1 MHCPFQRFVFVELFY
16 ACHEKIITMFDIA
29 VKFDYAVKHDFS
41 FEDFFM
47 DIAEDRGATARAIFA
62 GLSASLVGIGL
73 ARFAYTP
80 LIPPMIDA
88 HWFAAKDVIY
98 LGAVNLVGYLIG
110 ALLGRPLARR
120 YGARRTLRGMMLL
133 ASAAFFACAFPLSVG
148 WFFGWRLMS
157 GISGGIIMVLAA
169 MTVLPHVPAH
179 RKGMSS
185 GAIFLGIGLGIAAS
199 GTLVPLLLDVGMR
212 ATWLGLGVLSLLL
225 SLASWACW
233 PQAMHTQ
240 VPVGE
245 QSAAAQA
252 AVRFDLNL
260 LYVQYAL
267 MAVGLVPMMV
277 FLVDYVARGLG
288 WGTHTAA
295 LFWIVYGVGAI
306 IGPMVYGALSDRAG
320 PALTSHLTIWLQ
332 LGAIALMMFST
343 SHIVLLAATLVIGSF
358 PPGIVPI
365 TLGRVQRILAGDA
378 HAQNLVWSKATTVFA
393 LFQAIAGYTYS
404 YVFAHSGGD
413 HRLLMGVG
421 AGALVIA
428 LLADGV
434 KKALVKPSPAL
445 L

>member
-1 MHCPFQRFVFVELFY
+1 
-16 ACHEKIITMFDIA
+16 MFDSG
-29 VKFDYAVKHDFS
+29 VKFDYAVKHDCS
-41 FEDFFM
+41 FEGFLM
-47 DIAEDRGATARAIFA
+47 DTVEDRGATARAIFA
-62 GLSASLVGIGL
+62 GLCASLVGIGL

-80 LIPPMIDA
+80 LIPPMIEA

-98 LGAVNLVGYLIG
+98 LGAANLVGYLIG
-110 ALLGRPLARR
+110 ALMGRPLARR
-120 YGARRTLRGMMLL
+120 YGARRTLRAMMLL
-133 ASAAFFACAFPLSVG
+133 ASAAFFACAFPLSVT

-179 RKGMSS
+179 RKGMAS

-199 GTLVPLLLDVGMR
+199 GTVVPLLLDLGMR
-212 ATWLGLGVLSLLL
+212 PTWLGLGVLSLLL
-225 SLASWACW
+225 SFASWACW
-233 PQAMHTQ
+233 PHAVHTP
-240 VPVGE
+240 VPVGAP
-245 QSAAAQA
+245 SAAAQA

-260 LYVQYAL
+260 LYLQYAL

-306 IGPMVYGALSDRAG
+306 AGPMAYGALSDRIG
-320 PALTSHLTIWLQ
+320 PAPTSHLTIWLQ
-332 LGAIALMMFST
+332 LGAIGLMMFST
-343 SHIVLLAATLVIGSF
+343 DHMVLLAATLVIGSF

-365 TLGRVQRILAGDA
+365 TLSRVQRILEGDA
-378 HAQNLVWSKATTVFA
+378 HAQNVVWSKATTVFA
-393 LFQAIAGYTYS
+393 LFQALAGYTYS
-404 YVFAHSGGD
+404 YVFAHSGGN
-413 HRLLMGVG
+413 HRLLMGIG

-434 KKALVKPSPAL
+434 KKALAKPRTAL

>member
-1 MHCPFQRFVFVELFY
+1 MDTL
-16 ACHEKIITMFDIA
+16 
-29 VKFDYAVKHDFS
+29 
-41 FEDFFM
+41 EDKS
-47 DIAEDRGATARAIFA
+47 ASARAIFA
-62 GLSASLVGIGL
+62 GLCASLVGIGL

-80 LIPPMIDA
+80 LIPPMIEA

-98 LGAVNLVGYLIG
+98 LGAANLVGYLLG
-110 ALLGRPLARR
+110 ALLGRPMARQF
-120 YGARRTLRGMMLL
+120 GARKTLRGMMLL
-133 ASAAFFACAFPLSVG
+133 ASAAFFACAFPLSVS

-157 GISGGIIMVLAA
+157 GVSGGIIMVLAA
-169 MTVLPHVPAH
+169 STVLPHVPVH
-179 RKGMSS
+179 RKGMAS

-212 ATWLGLGVLSLLL
+212 ATWLGLGALALVL

-233 PQAMHTQ
+233 PPAMHTH

-245 QSAAAQA
+245 PNAAAQA

-260 LYVQYAL
+260 LYAQYAL

-288 WGTHTAA
+288 WGSHTAA
-295 LFWIVYGVGAI
+295 LFWIVYGAGAI
-306 IGPMVYGALSDRAG
+306 AGPMVYGALSDRMG
-320 PALTSHLTIWLQ
+320 PALTSHLAIWLQ
-332 LGAIALMMFST
+332 IGAIALMVLST
-343 SHIVLLAATLVIGSF
+343 NHMVLLVATLVIGSF

-365 TLGRVQRILAGDA
+365 TLGRVHRILAGDA
-378 HAQNLVWSKATTVFA
+378 HAQNVVWSKATTVFA
-393 LFQAIAGYTYS
+393 LFQALAGYGYS

-413 HRLLMGVG
+413 HRVLMGIG

-434 KKALVKPSPAL
+434 KKALVKPVGAL
-445 L
+445 V

>member
-1 MHCPFQRFVFVELFY
+1 MDTVE
-16 ACHEKIITMFDIA
+16 DSG
-29 VKFDYAVKHDFS
+29 V
-41 FEDFFM
+41 
-47 DIAEDRGATARAIFA
+47 TARAIFA
-62 GLSASLVGIGL
+62 GQCASLVGIGL

-80 LIPPMIDA
+80 LIPPMIEA

-98 LGAVNLVGYLIG
+98 LGAANLVGYLIG
-110 ALLGRPLARR
+110 ALVGRPAARR
-120 YGARRTLRGMMLL
+120 YGARPTLRAMMLL
-133 ASAAFFACAFPLSVG
+133 TSVAFFACAYPLSVG

-169 MTVLPHVPAH
+169 TTVLPHVPAS
-179 RKGMSS
+179 RRGMAS
-185 GAIFLGIGLGIAAS
+185 GAIFLGIGVGIAAS
-199 GTLVPLLLDVGMR
+199 GTLVPLLLDMGMR

-225 SLASWACW
+225 SMVSWWCW
-233 PQAMHTQ
+233 PHAVHTH

-245 QSAAAQA
+245 PTASVQA
-252 AVRFDLNL
+252 SVRTELNL
-260 LYVQYAL
+260 LYMQYAL

-306 IGPMVYGALSDRAG
+306 VGPMVYGALSDRVG

-343 SHIVLLAATLVIGSF
+343 NHLVLLAATLVIGSF

-378 HAQNLVWSKATTVFA
+378 HAQNMVWSKATTVFA
-393 LFQAIAGYTYS
+393 LFQALAGYTYS
-404 YVFAHSGGD
+404 YVFAQSGGN
-413 HRLLMGVG
+413 HRLLMGIG

-428 LLADGV
+428 LVADGV
-434 KKALVKPSPAL
+434 KKALAKPAGAL
-445 L
+445 V